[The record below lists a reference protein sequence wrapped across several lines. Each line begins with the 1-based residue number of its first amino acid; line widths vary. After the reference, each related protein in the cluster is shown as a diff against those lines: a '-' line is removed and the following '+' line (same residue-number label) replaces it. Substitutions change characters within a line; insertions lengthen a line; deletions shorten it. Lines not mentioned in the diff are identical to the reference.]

1 MKWNECDEI
10 LRFLQVE
17 RQEPGPAFLDGLL
30 TAYTRRVPWES
41 AFRIAKR
48 AATPVT
54 ADCPRWPPE
63 FWRDARERGGGGT
76 CFESNY
82 AFFHLL
88 QALGFDG
95 YLTVND
101 MGESR
106 GCHTAIVTRLGDER
120 RLVDVGYPLYLSLPL
135 SPGQTT
141 QRATPFHTYTATPQP
156 GNRYEI
162 QRDRHPKPYVF
173 TLIDRPVSDADYR
186 AATTADYEPT
196 GHFLKEVIVHRVIDG
211 RLWRFNGRA
220 RPHLLES
227 FPALGDP
234 RPASAEELPASAA
247 PARLAQL
254 FGMAEATLA
263 RAFGALGGAE

>member
-1 MKWNECDEI
+1 MSSVDEI
-10 LRFLQVE
+10 LRFLQVVP
-17 RQEPGPAFLDGLL
+17 QPPSAAFLDGLL
-30 TAYTRRVPWES
+30 TAYTQRVPWES

-48 AATPVT
+48 AATPDT
-54 ADCPRWPPE
+54 ADCPRWPDE

-88 QALGFDG
+88 QGLGFAG

-106 GCHTAIVTRLGDER
+106 GCHTAIVVLLDGARW
-120 RLVDVGYPLYLSLPL
+120 LVDVGYPLYLPLPL
-135 SPGQTT
+135 APNQTT

-162 QRDRHPKPYVF
+162 TRDRHPKPYVF
-173 TLIDRPVSDADYR
+173 TLIDRPVNDADYR
-186 AATTADYEPT
+186 AATTADYEPM
-196 GHFLKEVIVHRVIDG
+196 GHFLNEVIVHRVIDG
-211 RLWRFNGRA
+211 RVWRFNGRA
-220 RPHLLES
+220 KPHLLES

-234 RPASAEELPASAA
+234 QPASAEELPASAA

-254 FGMAEATLA
+254 FGMEEAVLK
-263 RAFGALGGAE
+263 RAFDALGG

>member
-1 MKWNECDEI
+1 MKRKVVGDI

-17 RQEPGPAFLDGLL
+17 RQEPGPAFLDELL
-30 TAYTRRVPWES
+30 TAYTCRVPWES

-54 ADCPRWPPE
+54 ADCPRWPEE
-63 FWRDARERGGGGT
+63 FWRDALGRGGGGT

-95 YLTVND
+95 YLTIND

-106 GCHTAIVTRLGDER
+106 GCHTAIVIGLGDER

-135 SPGQTT
+135 SPDQST
-141 QRATPFHTYTATPQP
+141 QRATAFHTYTATPQP
-156 GNRYEI
+156 GDCYEI

-173 TLIDRPVSDADYR
+173 TLIDRPIPDAVYR
-186 AATTADYEPT
+186 IATTADYEPT
-196 GHFLKEVIVHRVIDG
+196 GHFLNEVIVHRVIDG

-227 FPALGDP
+227 FPAVGDP
-234 RPASAEELPASAA
+234 QPATAEELPVAVA
-247 PARLAQL
+247 PARLARL
-254 FGMAEATLA
+254 FGMEEAVLG
-263 RAFGALGGAE
+263 RAFAALG